1 MERKNE
7 LESTRI
13 FSDPSSGLLLTHSKL
28 AENFVLSI
36 CRARLLLLDQSEG
49 IFDGWR
55 QQSSFG
61 GDETEAVKKMKLVYA
76 KILAREHPNSVKN
89 HMCK

>member
-28 AENFVLSI
+28 VVTK
-36 CRARLLLLDQSEG
+36 QK
-49 IFDGWR
+49 
-55 QQSSFG
+55 
-61 GDETEAVKKMKLVYA
+61 AVKKMKLVYA